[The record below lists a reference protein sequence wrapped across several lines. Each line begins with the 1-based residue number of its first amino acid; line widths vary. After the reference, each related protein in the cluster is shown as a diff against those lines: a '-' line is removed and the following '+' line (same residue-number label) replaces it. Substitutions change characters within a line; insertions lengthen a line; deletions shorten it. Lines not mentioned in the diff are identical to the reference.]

1 MRPSRTNKVPK
12 PWLQFKLIQPFLATA
27 VICIVVQYGVV
38 QFGLNALV
46 MDEPSGAEL
55 RDKASAV
62 TLSSLYITL
71 AVAIPLIFA
80 LGTFF
85 TFRIVGPIYCLEKYL
100 KSIISGQRPGDWHVR
115 KEDELQDLCDLLNQA
130 MEVIRAGTPGV
141 ACDDAETALPPN
153 PEAEQEV
160 QTNAT

>member
-1 MRPSRTNKVPK
+1 M

-38 QFGLNALV
+38 QYGLGALLTE
-46 MDEPSGAEL
+46 DPAAADL
-55 RDKASAV
+55 PDKAAAV
-62 TLSSLYITL
+62 TLRSLYITL

-130 MEVIRAGTPGV
+130 METLK
-141 ACDDAETALPPN
+141 AETQADACGEETAPP
-153 PEAEQEV
+153 PKLEAEREIH
-160 QTNAT
+160 TNAN